1 MTVYSKVFRER
12 AVKLKYI
19 LDGRSLYKLTEVD
32 HTDLFAADAAYEKE
46 KGRRALLLS
55 KSA

>member
-1 MTVYSKVFRER
+1 MTIYSKGLGER
-12 AVKLKYI
+12 AVKYI